1 MDALLA
7 YVVPAPLSDLA
18 ALSLVALSFVTSLMT
33 AALGLGGGILM
44 VAAMASMV
52 PPAALIPV
60 HGLVQL
66 GSNSGRVLLF
76 HRYIRRPIVIWF
88 LLGAVVGVTIGA
100 QLAVRLPREAL
111 LIVVGGFVLV
121 TTWLPSLGRYR
132 VPDRGFTVIGAV
144 TAFITMFAGATG
156 PFLAPF
162 LSPERLGDR
171 HATIGTFAACM
182 TLKHGLKVTAFAAVG
197 FAYLPWLPLVAL
209 MIASG
214 FLGTVVGRQIV
225 NRMPEA
231 RFRTA
236 FKILLTLLALRLL
249 YQGIAGWTGAG

>member
-1 MDALLA
+1 MDTFLAL
-7 YVVPAPLSDLA
+7 VIPDPLNDLA
-18 ALSLVALSFVTSLMT
+18 VLSLIALSFITSLMT

-44 VAAMASMV
+44 VAAMASVV

-66 GSNSGRVLLF
+66 GSNSGRAVLF
-76 HRYIRRPIVIWF
+76 HRFIRRPIVLWF
-88 LLGAVVGVTIGA
+88 LLGAIVGVTVGA
-100 QLAVRLPREAL
+100 QVAVRLPREVL

-121 TTWLPSLGRYR
+121 TTWMPSLGRYKI
-132 VPDRGFTVIGAV
+132 PDRGFTIIGAV

-182 TLKHGLKVTAFAAVG
+182 TLKHALKVIAFAALG
-197 FAYLPWLPLVAL
+197 FSYLPWLPLVGL
-209 MIASG
+209 MIVSG
-214 FLGTVVGRQIV
+214 FLGTFIGRQIV
-225 NRMPEA
+225 SRIPEA

-236 FKILLTLLALRLL
+236 FRILLTVLALRLL
-249 YQGIAGWTGAG
+249 YQGIIG

>member
-1 MDALLA
+1 MEAILA
-7 YVVPAPLSDLA
+7 YIVPAPLSDVA
-18 ALSLVALSFVTSLMT
+18 ALSLIALSFVTSLMT

-44 VAAMASMV
+44 VAAMASVV

-60 HGLVQL
+60 HGMVQL

-76 HRYIRRPIVIWF
+76 RRHIRRPIVLWF

-100 QLAVRLPREAL
+100 QVAVRLPREAL
-111 LIVVGGFVLV
+111 LIVVGAFVLV
-121 TTWLPSLGRYR
+121 TTWMPSFGRYR
-132 VPDRGFTVIGAV
+132 VPDRGFSIIGAA

-197 FAYLPWLPLVAL
+197 FAYLPWLPLVVL

-225 NRMPEA
+225 SRMPEA

-236 FKILLTLLALRLL
+236 FKILLTALAIRLL
-249 YQGIAGWTGAG
+249 YQGVAGWTGPV

>member
-1 MDALLA
+1 MDTLLA
-7 YVVPAPLSDLA
+7 LITPDPLSHLA
-18 ALSLVALSFVTSLMT
+18 VVALIALSFVTSLMT
-33 AALGLGGGILM
+33 AALGLGGGMLM
-44 VAAMASMV
+44 VAAMASVV
-52 PPAALIPV
+52 PAAALIPV

-66 GSNSGRVLLF
+66 GSNSSRALLF
-76 HRYIRRPIVIWF
+76 HRFIRRSIVVWF
-88 LLGAVVGVTIGA
+88 LLGAIVGVTIGA
-100 QLAVRLPREAL
+100 QVAVRLPREVL
-111 LIVVGGFVLV
+111 LVVVGGFVLV
-121 TTWLPSLGRYR
+121 TTWMPSLGRYR
-132 VPDRGFTVIGAV
+132 IPERGFTLIGAV

-182 TLKHGLKVTAFAAVG
+182 TLKHALKVTAFAALG

-209 MIASG
+209 MIVSG

-236 FKILLTLLALRLL
+236 FRILLTVLALRLL
-249 YQGIAGWTGAG
+249 YQGFFG

>member
-1 MDALLA
+1 VDSLLA
-7 YVVPAPLSDLA
+7 LIIPDPLSQLA
-18 ALSLVALSFVTSLMT
+18 ELSLIALSFVTSLMT

-44 VAAMASMV
+44 VAAMASVV

-76 HRYIRRPIVIWF
+76 HRFIRRSIVLWF

-100 QLAVRLPREAL
+100 QVAVRLPREVL

-121 TTWLPSLGRYR
+121 TTWMPSLGRYR
-132 VPDRGFTVIGAV
+132 VPDRGFVAIGAV

-182 TLKHGLKVTAFAAVG
+182 TLKHALKVTAFAALG
-197 FAYLPWLPLVAL
+197 FAYLPWLPLIGL
-209 MIASG
+209 MIVSG
-214 FLGTVVGRQIV
+214 FLGTMVGRQIV

-236 FKILLTLLALRLL
+236 FRILLTALALRLL
-249 YQGIAGWTGAG
+249 YEGLVG

>member
-7 YVVPAPLSDLA
+7 LITPDPLNDLA
-18 ALSLVALSFVTSLMT
+18 VISLIALSFLTSLMT

-44 VAAMASMV
+44 VAAMASVV

-66 GSNSGRVLLF
+66 GSNSGRALLF
-76 HRYIRRPIVIWF
+76 HRFIRRSIVLWF

-100 QLAVRLPREAL
+100 QVAVRLPREVL
-111 LIVVGGFVLV
+111 LVVVGGFVLV
-121 TTWLPSLGRYR
+121 TTWMPSLGRYR
-132 VPDRGFTVIGAV
+132 IPDRGFTLIGAV

-182 TLKHGLKVTAFAAVG
+182 TLKHGLKVTAFAALG
-197 FAYLPWLPLVAL
+197 FAYLPWLPLIGL
-209 MIASG
+209 MIVSG
-214 FLGTVVGRQIV
+214 FLGTVIGRQIV
-225 NRMPEA
+225 SRMPEA

-236 FKILLTLLALRLL
+236 FRVLLTALALRLL
-249 YQGIAGWTGAG
+249 YQGLVG

>member
-7 YVVPAPLSDLA
+7 LIIPEPLGELA
-18 ALSLVALSFVTSLMT
+18 AISLIALSFVTSLMT

-44 VAAMASMV
+44 VAAMASVV

-66 GSNSGRVLLF
+66 GSNSGRALLF
-76 HRYIRRPIVIWF
+76 HRFIRRPIVLWF
-88 LLGAVVGVTIGA
+88 LLGAIVGVTIGA
-100 QLAVRLPREAL
+100 QVAVRLPREVL
-111 LIVVGGFVLV
+111 LVVVGGFVLV
-121 TTWLPSLGRYR
+121 TTWMPSLGRYKI
-132 VPDRGFTVIGAV
+132 PDRGFTIIGAV

-182 TLKHGLKVTAFAAVG
+182 TLKHGLKVTAFAALG
-197 FAYLPWLPLVAL
+197 FAYVPWLPLIGL
-209 MIASG
+209 MIVSG
-214 FLGTVVGRQIV
+214 FLGTMAGRQIV

-236 FKILLTLLALRLL
+236 FRILLTALALRLL
-249 YQGIAGWTGAG
+249 YQGLAG

>member
-7 YVVPAPLSDLA
+7 LIIPEPLGELA
-18 ALSLVALSFVTSLMT
+18 AISLIALSFVTSLMT

-44 VAAMASMV
+44 VAAMASVV

-66 GSNSGRVLLF
+66 GSNSGRALLF
-76 HRYIRRPIVIWF
+76 HRFIRRPIVLWF
-88 LLGAVVGVTIGA
+88 LLGAIVGVTIGA
-100 QLAVRLPREAL
+100 QVAVRLPREVL
-111 LIVVGGFVLV
+111 LVVVGGFVLV
-121 TTWLPSLGRYR
+121 TTWMPSLGRYKI
-132 VPDRGFTVIGAV
+132 PDRGFTIIGAV

-182 TLKHGLKVTAFAAVG
+182 TLKHGLKVTAFAVLG
-197 FAYLPWLPLVAL
+197 FAYVPWLPLIGL
-209 MIASG
+209 MIISG
-214 FLGTVVGRQIV
+214 FLGTMAGRQIV

-236 FKILLTLLALRLL
+236 FRILLTALALRLL
-249 YQGIAGWTGAG
+249 YQGLVG

>member
-7 YVVPAPLSDLA
+7 LIIPEPLSELA
-18 ALSLVALSFVTSLMT
+18 ALSLIALSFVTSLMT

-44 VAAMASMV
+44 VAAMASVV

-60 HGLVQL
+60 HGMVQL

-76 HRYIRRPIVIWF
+76 HRFIRRSIVLWF
-88 LLGAVVGVTIGA
+88 LLGAAVGVTIGA
-100 QLAVRLPREAL
+100 QVAIRLPREVL

-121 TTWLPSLGRYR
+121 TTWMPSLGRYK
-132 VPDRGFTVIGAV
+132 VPDRGFVAIGAV

-182 TLKHGLKVTAFAAVG
+182 TLKHALKVTAFAALG
-197 FAYLPWLPLVAL
+197 FAYLPWLPLIGL
-209 MIASG
+209 MIVSG

-236 FKILLTLLALRLL
+236 FRILLTVLALRLL
-249 YQGIAGWTGAG
+249 YEGLIG

>member
-1 MDALLA
+1 MDALVALIA
-7 YVVPAPLSDLA
+7 PDPLSHLA
-18 ALSLVALSFVTSLMT
+18 VASLIALSFVTSLMT

-44 VAAMASMV
+44 VAAMASVV

-76 HRYIRRPIVIWF
+76 HRFIRRSLVLWF
-88 LLGAVVGVTIGA
+88 LLGAIVGVALGA
-100 QLAVRLPREAL
+100 QVAVRLPRDVL
-111 LIVVGGFVLV
+111 LVVVGGFVLL
-121 TTWLPSLGRYR
+121 TTWMPSLGRYK
-132 VPDRGFTVIGAV
+132 VPDRGFVVIGAV

-156 PFLAPF
+156 AFLAPF

-171 HATIGTFAACM
+171 HATIGTFSACM
-182 TLKHGLKVTAFAAVG
+182 TLKHALKVAAFGALG
-197 FAYLPWLPLVAL
+197 FAYLPWLPLVGL
-209 MIASG
+209 MIVSG

-236 FKILLTLLALRLL
+236 FKILLTVLALRLL
-249 YQGIAGWTGAG
+249 YEGLIG

>member
-7 YVVPAPLSDLA
+7 LITPDPLTDLA
-18 ALSLVALSFVTSLMT
+18 VLSLIVLSFVTSLMT

-44 VAAMASMV
+44 VATMASLV

-66 GSNSGRVLLF
+66 GSNSGRALLF
-76 HRYIRRPIVIWF
+76 HRFIRRSIVIWF
-88 LLGAVVGVTIGA
+88 LLGAIVGVTIGA
-100 QLAVRLPREAL
+100 QVAVRLPREVL
-111 LIVVGGFVLV
+111 LIVVGAFVLV
-121 TTWLPSLGRYR
+121 TTWMPSLGRYKI
-132 VPDRGFTVIGAV
+132 PDRGFTIIGAV

-182 TLKHGLKVTAFAAVG
+182 MLKHALKVTAFAALG
-197 FAYLPWLPLVAL
+197 FAYLPWLPLIGL
-209 MIASG
+209 MIVSG

-225 NRMPEA
+225 TRMPEA
-231 RFRTA
+231 GFRTA
-236 FKILLTLLALRLL
+236 FRLLLTVLALRLL
-249 YQGIAGWTGAG
+249 YEGVVG

>member
-7 YVVPAPLSDLA
+7 LIIPDPLSELA
-18 ALSLVALSFVTSLMT
+18 VISLIALSFVTSLMT

-44 VAAMASMV
+44 VAAMASVV

-66 GSNSGRVLLF
+66 GSNSGRAVLF
-76 HRYIRRPIVIWF
+76 HRFIRWSIVIWF
-88 LLGAVVGVTIGA
+88 LLGAAVGVTIGA
-100 QLAVRLPREAL
+100 QVAVRLPREVL
-111 LIVVGGFVLV
+111 LVVVGGFVLV
-121 TTWLPSLGRYR
+121 TTWMPSLGRYR
-132 VPDRGFTVIGAV
+132 VPDRGFVAIGAV

-197 FAYLPWLPLVAL
+197 FAYLPWLPLVGL
-209 MIASG
+209 MVVSG

-236 FKILLTLLALRLL
+236 FKVLLTALALRLL
-249 YQGIAGWTGAG
+249 YEGLVG

>member
-7 YVVPAPLSDLA
+7 LIIPDPLTDLA
-18 ALSLVALSFVTSLMT
+18 VISLIALSFVTSLMT

-44 VAAMASMV
+44 VAAMASVM

-66 GSNSGRVLLF
+66 GSNSGRALLF
-76 HRYIRRPIVIWF
+76 HRFIRRSIVVWF
-88 LLGAVVGVTIGA
+88 LLGAIVGVTIGA
-100 QLAVRLPREAL
+100 QVAIRLPREVL

-121 TTWLPSLGRYR
+121 TTWMPSLGRYR
-132 VPDRGFTVIGAV
+132 IPDRGFTVIGAV

-197 FAYLPWLPLVAL
+197 FAYLPWLPLVGL
-209 MIASG
+209 MIVSG
-214 FLGTVVGRQIV
+214 FLGTIIGRQIV
-225 NRMPEA
+225 TRIPEA

-236 FKILLTLLALRLL
+236 FRILLTVLALRLL
-249 YQGIAGWTGAG
+249 YQGVFG